1 MADTAEQDRAEDTS
15 REDPAQQL
23 QAPPKPAVATPA
35 NGPDVGAG
43 NLRRMLDVPL
53 DMAVELGRTN
63 MPLSDVLRLRSGS
76 VVSINRLP
84 GEPID
89 LFINGRLFARG
100 EVVVVNDTFGFRITE
115 MVEQVAGE
123 AALAG
128 AEASS

>member
-1 MADTAEQDRAEDTS
+1 MADTVEQDQAENTS
-15 REDPAQQL
+15 REVPARQSQG
-23 QAPPKPAVATPA
+23 AKSAGNTGA
-35 NGPDVGAG
+35 NGADVGAS

-123 AALAG
+123 TASDA
-128 AEASS
+128 AEALS

>member
-1 MADTAEQDRAEDTS
+1 MADTVEQVQAEDAS

-23 QAPPKPAVATPA
+23 QTPPESAVA
-35 NGPDVGAG
+35 GPDPSAG

-89 LFINGRLFARG
+89 LLINGRLFARG

-115 MVEQVAGE
+115 MVEQAVGE
-123 AALAG
+123 AAFDG
-128 AEASS
+128 AEASA

>member
-1 MADTAEQDRAEDTS
+1 MTDTGEQEQAEDTS
-15 REDPAQQL
+15 REEPARQSQSPSEL
-23 QAPPKPAVATPA
+23 AVER
-35 NGPDVGAG
+35 PDIGAG

-89 LFINGRLFARG
+89 LLINGRLFARG

-115 MVEQVAGE
+115 MVEQVTGK
-123 AALAG
+123 AAFDG
-128 AEASS
+128 AEVSA

>member
-1 MADTAEQDRAEDTS
+1 MADTVEQDRAEDAP
-15 REDPAQQL
+15 REDPAKQL
-23 QAPPKPAVATPA
+23 QVPPHAAV
-35 NGPDVGAG
+35 GSSDVGTG

-63 MPLSDVLRLRSGS
+63 MPLSSVLRLRSGS

-89 LFINGRLFARG
+89 LLINGRLFARG

-115 MVEQVAGE
+115 MVEQVPGN
-123 AALAG
+123 AAIDG
-128 AEASS
+128 AEAS